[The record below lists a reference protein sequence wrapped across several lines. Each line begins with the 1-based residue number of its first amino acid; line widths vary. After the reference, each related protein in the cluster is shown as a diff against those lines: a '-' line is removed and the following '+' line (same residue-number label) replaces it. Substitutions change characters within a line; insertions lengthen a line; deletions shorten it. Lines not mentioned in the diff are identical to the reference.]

1 MASSSETKPE
11 VAQPEAAPPGSP
23 PTKKARTS
31 PNATLALPEN
41 GSMEKPPVFTLP
53 PLLSPTSFNVAKPP
67 VFTLPELL
75 SPTLPPNIEEQLTML
90 EETKVA
96 RHKQNLSDGASQ
108 TDYKPFKA
116 DGRTDGPKPTKPSS
130 KAAPV
135 LSKESN
141 KEELKP
147 VPNAPR
153 KEHKVHTDNGI
164 APFKPLANGDGANTR
179 KEPSVVSAAALSSSK
194 SERQRLIV
202 ILKIPKAIRKTCGRI
217 LGMTPRPQKSADQRA
232 VKPPSAE
239 KSSKEPSVTSHVN
252 GTAKIEDGRGKT
264 SPLPDRRTKQLDD
277 NVPAPRT
284 VDKKRRMEE
293 DVASLEPSS
302 KRQKPPE
309 TLDLSTKPHTPIRPP
324 IVSPVVSQHSSA
336 SKPHLS
342 TPKRDLKSSAMRRI
356 GSSEGDVKTPLG
368 AARGNT
374 PIATSAPDRINRE
387 GRSASSASSNNLDP
401 VGGDRIATMKAEQS
415 KFASLGRSLKHSV
428 QKLLPT
434 ESDFKEDTAATRQG
448 AAIALEALL
457 SFLLSFVIS
466 DELKRSYGTVPDAFG
481 WRSSLGFFSY
491 VKQVTQLFSPLR
503 GLVYQLEGIC
513 RDTITLCD
521 AQRLERDA
529 FLSSVLD
536 DNRPS
541 TANSNPALSPSAVEK
556 GKARTEFAKFRGEHV
571 DNLRAAQQN
580 WQVGYSKLP
589 VRDLQRLFPDAW
601 AKAAAVPGLG
611 KGKDEV
617 IPGKYM
623 DGPFYLPL
631 GPASSGIEAIRAGW
645 LILEEWCN
653 KEGVKW
659 ENKLGM

>member
-11 VAQPEAAPPGSP
+11 AAQPEAAPPGSP

-31 PNATLALPEN
+31 PNATPALPEN
-41 GSMEKPPVFTLP
+41 GSVEKPPVFTLP

-67 VFTLPELL
+67 TFTLPELL

-90 EETKVA
+90 EEKKVA
-96 RHKQNLSDGASQ
+96 RHKKNLSDGASQ
-108 TDYKPFKA
+108 TDNKPFKA
-116 DGRTDGPKPTKPSS
+116 DDPTDGPKPTKPSS
-130 KAAPV
+130 KGAPV
-135 LSKESN
+135 LSKKSD

-153 KEHKVHTDNGI
+153 KEHRVQTNNGI
-164 APFKPLANGDGANTR
+164 APSKPLANGNSANTR
-179 KEPSVVSAAALSSSK
+179 KEPSIVSAAALSSSK

-239 KSSKEPSVTSHVN
+239 KSNRELSATSHAN
-252 GTAKIEDGRGKT
+252 GISKMEDGRGKT

-277 NVPAPRT
+277 KVSAPRT

-368 AARGNT
+368 AARGST

-434 ESDFKEDTAATRQG
+434 ENDFKEDTAATRQG

-466 DELKRSYGTVPDAFG
+466 DELKRSYGTVPDAFV

-491 VKQVTQLFSPLR
+491 VKQVTQLYSPLR
-503 GLVYQLEGIC
+503 GLVHQLEGIC

-529 FLSSVLD
+529 FLNGVLD

-601 AKAAAVPGLG
+601 AKAAAVPGPG

-617 IPGKYM
+617 VPGKYM
-623 DGPFYLPL
+623 DGSYYLPL

-645 LILEEWCN
+645 RILEEWCN

-659 ENKLGM
+659 EHKLGL